1 MFFPCL
7 NLSDDIYMYS
17 VPPQSFPTRHSS
29 VSDNR
34 VKDESNH
41 FAASA
46 ANGVGMSSSTMPD
59 WKLPFDSYQKVE
71 TDSDDNDDD
80 DDGV

>member
-1 MFFPCL
+1 
-7 NLSDDIYMYS
+7 MYS
-17 VPPQSFPTRHSS
+17 APPQSFPTRHSS
-29 VSDNR
+29 ASDNT
-34 VKDESNH
+34 VKDESSY
-41 FAASA
+41 FATSA
-46 ANGVGMSSSTMPD
+46 ANGVGTSSSTMSD